1 MNKKLSSLFLLSFLV
16 ISGFGKKVEA
26 VGDNP
31 LNNPVTSPDNNYV
44 TTLSIDTCDLSG
56 KRQPNVR
63 VDIGVDTTQINREY
77 YGYTNKNSQLVKVEA
92 KELFLQTKEEEKHK
106 GRYCKD
112 EAKVPGTEKPDLDEG
127 HVIADALGGA
137 SNAYN
142 ITPQKSNVNRTGG
155 SQYNLEQELISL
167 LKSGVRITNV
177 VVLIT
182 YPDDHTM
189 TPSSYEFRWSQN
201 ESNRSLI
208 IDNK

>member
-16 ISGFGKKVEA
+16 ISGCEKKVEA

-56 KRQPNVR
+56 NRQPNVR

-77 YGYTNKNSQLVKVEA
+77 YGYTNKHSQLVKVEA
-92 KELFLQTKEEEKHK
+92 KELFLQTKEEEQHK

-155 SQYNLEQELISL
+155 SQYNLEQEFISL
-167 LKSGVRITNV
+167 LKSGVRITDV
-177 VVLIT
+177 VVFIT

-189 TPSSYEFRWSQN
+189 TPSSYEFRWVQN
-201 ESNRSLI
+201 ESSRSLI

>member
-16 ISGFGKKVEA
+16 ISGCVKKVEA

-63 VDIGVDTTQINREY
+63 VDVGVDTSQINREY
-77 YGYTNKNSQLVKVEA
+77 FGYTNKHSQLVKVEA

-112 EAKVPGTEKPDLDEG
+112 EARVPGTEQPDLDQG
-127 HVIADALGGA
+127 HVIADSLGGA

-142 ITPQKSNVNRTGG
+142 ITPQKSNVNRQGG
-155 SQYNLEQELISL
+155 SQYNLEQEFLSL
-167 LKSGVRITNV
+167 LRNGTRITDV

-182 YPDDHTM
+182 YPNETTM
-189 TPSSYEFRWSQN
+189 TPSSYEFRWVQN
-201 ESNRSLI
+201 GSSRSLI